1 MRRTLPIV
9 VALTLL
15 GFSTGCAGD
24 SGPVSTATTAVTA
37 TAAAPADEVTPDATS
52 PAPTADSPTSAA
64 SAPAKPA
71 SDPQPAPPKVVP
83 ALTCGQ
89 LAGADLG
96 SPKAPFYDHTDHIP
110 LLDGIWNGEDGTGV
124 ALQKPCAI
132 GDLDGDKA
140 ADAARAVVVRTGG
153 TGQFW
158 SVVFWHNAAGKPAYR
173 TVVDLG
179 DRTPVTS
186 IGIAGQKAT
195 VVWLTRSDDAS
206 MAELNTRRTTVYR
219 LSGVTVTELSHTD
232 TPYTP

>member
-24 SGPVSTATTAVTA
+24 SGPVSTATTTVTA
-37 TAAAPADEVTPDATS
+37 PAAAPAGEVTPDATS
-52 PAPTADSPTSAA
+52 SAPTADSPTSAA

-71 SDPQPAPPKVVP
+71 SEPQPAPPKAVP

-89 LAGADLG
+89 VTGADLG

-206 MAELNTRRTTVYR
+206 MAELDTRRTTVYR